1 MSPFQNHLDH
11 SQEQHPRKTI
21 SLSIQKKSSFTSWS
35 LGNLML
41 QEGRAVTGQQQ
52 GRENKQAWKG
62 TQQHEVQEERQAVGT
77 PQCSPVA
84 GK

>member
-1 MSPFQNHLDH
+1 
-11 SQEQHPRKTI
+11 
-21 SLSIQKKSSFTSWS
+21 
-35 LGNLML
+35 ML

-77 PQCSPVA
+77 PQCSTVA